1 MSVRVRALTLV
12 GMLVIAT
19 IVTIALLVHYAH

>member
-12 GMLVIAT
+12 GMLVVAT
-19 IVTIALLVHYAH
+19 VITIALLVNFAS